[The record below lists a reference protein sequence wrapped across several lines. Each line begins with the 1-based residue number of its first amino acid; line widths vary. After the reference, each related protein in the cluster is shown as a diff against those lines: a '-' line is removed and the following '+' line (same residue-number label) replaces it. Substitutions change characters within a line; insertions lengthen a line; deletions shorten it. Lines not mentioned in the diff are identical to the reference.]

1 MAPLPTCLDRLPLE
15 LQDALLDSVIYDL
28 PFGLDEAKNLRLA
41 LIEERKAFA
50 ITQDRAFKGREL
62 ILSSA

>member
-1 MAPLPTCLDRLPLE
+1 MAQLPTCLELPLE
-15 LQDALLDSVIYDL
+15 LQDALFDSVIYDL

-41 LIEERKAFA
+41 LIEEKKAFA